1 MISHEIKPYD
11 DRSYVVTSYHRFV
24 YDIISYYTTSIEP
37 VCCARK
43 AATVQTSKLDRRPKE
58 NNLINFS
65 CYLKAQAVEILSTG
79 SKIDAEII
87 PKCVEVAPKLFINH

>member
-24 YDIISYYTTSIEP
+24 YDIRSYYTTSIEP

-43 AATVQTSKLDRRPKE
+43 AATVQTSKLDRRPEE
-58 NNLINFS
+58 NNLINFDDLNS
-65 CYLKAQAVEILSTG
+65 STHVYDLIYNP
-79 SKIDAEII
+79 SKTT
-87 PKCVEVAPKLFINH
+87 VR